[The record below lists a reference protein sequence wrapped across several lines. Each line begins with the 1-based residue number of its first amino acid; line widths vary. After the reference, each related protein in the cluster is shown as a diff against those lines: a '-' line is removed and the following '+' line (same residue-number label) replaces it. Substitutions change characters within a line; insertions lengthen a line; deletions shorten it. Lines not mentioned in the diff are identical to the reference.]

1 MHKYYKL
8 RNFTSVI
15 AAAEFTHSQ
24 FDSRNW
30 QQELVVLWSV

>member
-8 RNFTSVI
+8 RNFRSFI
-15 AAAEFTHSQ
+15 PAAEFTLSQ

-30 QQELVVLWSV
+30 QLVVWWHV